1 MSFTNREEGDDEHQ
15 KAGGHGEEVQT
26 PFSFLNS
33 KGEVFVAEVADE
45 GGGEDTKAV
54 GDGGVEVGELD
65 QHVQDAGVDQRD
77 PAIDQIESKIFLPA
91 IAFGMEHNIL
101 VTEKGV
107 GKGDNRRGYDEDEI
121 VDARI
126 QKIVQGR
133 VDEGSKKSVPAAHGK
148 IPQGLVAR
156 LAEKRQ
162 HEIY

>member
-1 MSFTNREEGDDEHQ
+1 M
-15 KAGGHGEEVQT
+15 
-26 PFSFLNS
+26 
-33 KGEVFVAEVADE
+33 AEVADE

-54 GDGGVEVGELD
+54 CDGGVEVGELD

-101 VTEKGV
+101 VTEEGV

-126 QKIVQGR
+126 QEIVQGR

-156 LAEKRQ
+156 GVKDCQCELD
-162 HEIY
+162 